1 VVNEVTQ
8 ENGPQHFSH
17 MLIKKECIE
26 FRSYQNNISESVR
39 NKNTLVILPTALGK
53 TVIAIL
59 VCAEF
64 LYNYKSKRVLVMAP
78 TKPLVAQHMSSFF
91 SVLNIPEDGIAV
103 VTGKNLPPTRMAVW
117 NRKEIRLVFATPE
130 VVKNDLAENRL
141 SLSEFSLLVF
151 DEAHRAVKD
160 YAYTSIARY
169 YVQQSSYP
177 VILAMTASPG
187 SEKRRMEEV
196 CNNLYIEQI
205 EYRNE
210 EDGDVK
216 PYINPIDVTWKWFTI
231 PQEYKYISSTLRAM
245 LEDKLQFLIQR
256 GLLRKKHVQ
265 WIFKSDLI
273 NLGEEIQ
280 YKLELTMEELRGPLY
295 AALMQQSSALTLMY
309 CAELIESQGSPSLKA
324 FLERVENDGGKAH
337 QSLLN
342 DNRIKEI
349 QTLINSLKIEH
360 PKTIY
365 LVELLKQRYSLFQ
378 SIDKRQH
385 EQDKKVTDIGEHM
398 EHSVAF
404 RKPSD
409 VINESSKSLV
419 FTHYRDT
426 ARKVVEILTENG
438 IKAARFVGQAK
449 RELDIGMSQEE
460 QSAVLESFRNGEFD
474 VLVATSI
481 AEEGLDIPEVDLV
494 VFYEPIPSEIRYI
507 QRRGRTGRKSSGCVI
522 ILAAKDTIDERYLY
536 ACKRRMEK
544 MKQILSTIS
553 ITLKPIQRTDVLANR
568 MTPDEVLSFEL
579 NRTALDERVDK
590 MLSPPV
596 DLLKTDDSPPS
607 PESTNQLIRKK
618 DKKRMELL
626 SLESHTL
633 TNGFRREIDSAA
645 RRIHTLIAQSGRQP
659 LDVDVIQE
667 NLSFENSILLEALK
681 KLEKLKRIEWV
692 DDSKVILSEN
702 LAKISG
708 NTYDV
713 YVEKIIHGRALVTV
727 DGKWH
732 ARLNHYDYEG
742 PRELLRKGSEFKAV
756 GELYH
761 EEGVFSLRIKQ
772 IV

>member
-1 VVNEVTQ
+1 VVNAVTQ
-8 ENGPQHFSH
+8 ENEPQYFDRA
-17 MLIKKECIE
+17 LIKKRSIE

-39 NKNTLVILPTALGK
+39 NKNKNTLVILPTALGK
-53 TVIAIL
+53 TIIAIL

-64 LYNYKSKRVLVMAP
+64 LYNYKSKRVLIMAP

-91 SVLNIPEDGIAV
+91 SVLNIPDDGIAV

-117 NRKEIRLVFATPE
+117 NQKEIRLVFATPE

-141 SLSEFSLLVF
+141 TLSEFSLLVF

-169 YVQQSSYP
+169 YIQQSSHP

-187 SEKRRMEEV
+187 SEKSRMEEI
-196 CNNLYIEQI
+196 CKNLYIEQI

-216 PYINPIDVTWKWFTI
+216 PYINPIDVTWKWFAI

-245 LEDKLQFLIQR
+245 LEDKLQFLIER
-256 GLLRKKHVQ
+256 GLLRKKQLQ

-273 NLGEEIQ
+273 SLGEELQ
-280 YKLELTMEELRGPLY
+280 YRLELTMEELRGPLY
-295 AALMQQSSALTLMY
+295 AALMHQSSALTLMY

-349 QTLINSLKIEH
+349 QTLLNSLRIEH
-360 PKTIY
+360 PKTTY
-365 LVELLKQRYSLFQ
+365 LVELLKQRYSLFLN
-378 SIDKRQH
+378 DNKRQDVA
-385 EQDKKVTDIGEHM
+385 EVNVALKKSSHL
-398 EHSVAF
+398 
-404 RKPSD
+404 
-409 VINESSKSLV
+409 INERPKALV
-419 FTHYRDT
+419 FSHYRDT

-449 RELDIGMSQEE
+449 RELDVGMSQEE
-460 QSAVLESFRNGEFD
+460 QSAVLESFRNVEFD

-536 ACKRRMEK
+536 ASKRRMEK
-544 MKQILSTIS
+544 MKQILSSIS
-553 ITLKPIQRTDVLANR
+553 VTLNRIQRAVVLANP

-590 MLSPPV
+590 MLLPPV
-596 DLLKTDDSPPS
+596 GIIKKDDSTPS
-607 PESTNQLIRKK
+607 LESMNQLIRRK

-626 SLESHTL
+626 SLESLSL
-633 TNGFRREIDSAA
+633 TSGIRREIDSAA
-645 RRIHTLIAQSGRQP
+645 RRIHTLIAKSGRQP
-659 LDVDVIQE
+659 LDVDIIQE
-667 NLSFENSILLEALK
+667 NLSVENSVLLEALK
-681 KLEKLKRIEWV
+681 KLEKLKRVEWV
-692 DDSKVILSEN
+692 DDSKVILTEN
-702 LAKISG
+702 LAKVSG
-708 NTYDV
+708 STYDV
-713 YVEKIIHGRALVTV
+713 YVEKIIHGMALVTV

-761 EEGVFSLRIKQ
+761 DEGVFSLRVKQ